1 MGEFGR
7 TVGDLTVNKGR
18 DHHRFASTS
27 LFAGGGVKGG
37 RVIGATDAAG
47 AKVVDPGWG
56 KKRSIYTEDVAATMY
71 SALGIDWSK
80 TITETPSGRAFQYLE
95 PVSGTTFFDVAEI
108 EPLFS

>member
-1 MGEFGR
+1 MSR
-7 TVGDLTVNKGR
+7 VAPLRLT
-18 DHHRFASTS
+18 
-27 LFAGGGVKGG
+27 AGIALLPIAAWLVDCGGNDIV
-37 RVIGATDAAG
+37 GATDAAG

-95 PVSGTTFFDVAEI
+95 PVSGTTFFDVGEI
-108 EPLFS
+108 EPLFI